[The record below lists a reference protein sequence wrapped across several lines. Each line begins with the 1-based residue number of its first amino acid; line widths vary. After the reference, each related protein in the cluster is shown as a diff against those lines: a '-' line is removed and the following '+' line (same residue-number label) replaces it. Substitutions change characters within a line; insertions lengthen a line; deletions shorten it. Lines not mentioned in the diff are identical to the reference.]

1 VTGRPAGPGA
11 ASEANGAEFLLAM
24 GRAGGGSERDDARV
38 QWTIGGSPIDY
49 HNCVVRADVPASEA
63 DGLVRASLA
72 ELRARGVPGTWHV
85 GPSMRP
91 ADIGERLLRHGFA
104 AAGEEIGMAVDLD
117 ALPGPVAAPAD
128 LAILRVRDERA
139 LATWVDTLGRGF
151 GEGEREARWVGDTY
165 ARIGLG
171 DDVPWRHHLGVLA
184 GEPVAT
190 ASLFLGAGAAGIYF
204 VFTVAE
210 ARRRGIGAALTLN
223 ALVEARALGHRKGV
237 LQSSAMGEAVYR
249 RLGFR
254 EECRVAVY
262 EWSAGGPS

>member
-1 VTGRPAGPGA
+1 VTGRHPVPGP

-38 QWTIGGSPIDY
+38 HWIIGGSPIDY
-49 HNCVVRADVPASEA
+49 HNCVVRAGVPADEA
-63 DGLVRASLA
+63 DGLVRESVA

-91 ADIGERLLRHGFA
+91 ADIGEHLLGHGFA
-104 AAGEEIGMAVDLD
+104 AGGEEVGMAVDLD
-117 ALPGPVAAPAD
+117 ALPGAVPAPAE

-139 LATWVDTLGRGF
+139 LVAWVETLGRGF
-151 GEGEREARWVGDTY
+151 GEGEREARWVGDTF

-184 GEPVAT
+184 GRPVAT
-190 ASLFLGAGAAGIYF
+190 ASLFLGAGAAGVYF

-210 ARRRGIGAALTLN
+210 ARRRGIGAAMTL
-223 ALVEARALGHRKGV
+223 APLLEARALGRRTGV
-237 LQSSAMGEAVYR
+237 LQSSAMGEPVYR

-254 EECRVAVY
+254 EECRIAIY
-262 EWSAGGPS
+262 EWAPGGPS